1 MMQQAYLMEACGLLL
16 MGCICG
22 KSLAHKLLFFSSLP
36 LNFLFVAVFPQDVFR
51 SSSVRLFLLC
61 SVSCDRERENFP
73 IPAFPHPALICQ
85 GLALI
90 CMAFSF
96 VLICIICASRI
107 RLCFRSTQPHACE
120 VSQSKLGHGSMADCR
135 RQHCI

>member
-1 MMQQAYLMEACGLLL
+1 

-85 GLALI
+85 GL
-90 CMAFSF
+90 
-96 VLICIICASRI
+96 VLFCIICASGI

-120 VSQSKLGHGSMADCR
+120 VSQSKLGHGSMASALHLNPLPLPYKSLSKSKLKDNLVLIL
-135 RQHCI
+135 H